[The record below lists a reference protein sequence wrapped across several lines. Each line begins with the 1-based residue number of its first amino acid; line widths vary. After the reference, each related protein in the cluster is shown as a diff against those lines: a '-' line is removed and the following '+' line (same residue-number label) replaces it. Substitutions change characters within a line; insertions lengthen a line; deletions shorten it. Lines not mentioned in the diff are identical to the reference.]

1 MSPLFKTAVLKSPV
15 SRRAVLRGGGALIV
29 SFSLAP
35 SLLAPS
41 LQAQERLPGALQ
53 NAPQLESWL
62 RIGADGSITV
72 FTGKCELGQGIK
84 TALIQVAAEQLCVEP
99 GAINLVTSDT
109 AQTPAEGYTAGSL
122 SMQDSGTA
130 IMHAC
135 AQARGILMAR
145 GAERHVLPVSL
156 LKAENGAIVAPD
168 GKRFGYGELIAD
180 TTLKVRA
187 QPQSPLIPPGEH
199 RIVGQSLPRVDI
211 PAKVTGQPAYV
222 HDLRLPGMVHGR
234 VVRPPSYGA
243 KLVNMTVSGEKVAGV
258 RQIKRD
264 GNFLAVTAASEF
276 RAIKAME
283 ALAAGAVWEE
293 RDTMPAQGEFYSWLK
308 QQPGRTIAIR
318 DEKGLAPAPAV
329 QTLEAEYRRPYQMH
343 ASIGPSCG
351 VALYKDDLLTVWSHA
366 QGMFPLRQA
375 IAQLLNLP
383 PERVRCIHMEGA
395 GCYGHNGAD
404 DAAVDAAYLAFSDPG
419 TPVRVQWMRHQEHQW
434 EPYGAGMAMAVKGS
448 VDAAGRITD
457 WDYQVWTDTHSTR
470 PGGAGST
477 LVGRHIST
485 PFAPPPANPGAQPAG
500 AGDRNII
507 PLYRVPNMR
516 LLYHFRP
523 HQAVRVS
530 ALRGLGAYANV
541 FAIESFM
548 DELAAV
554 AGVDPVEFR
563 LRHMEEPR
571 AVAVIRRT
579 ATAFGWQSD
588 ARLPKGRGRGF
599 AFSRYKNLGAYCAVA
614 VELDVEHETGRVRLR
629 RAVSACDSG
638 QAVNPDGIRNQI
650 EGGIIQAASWT
661 LNEQVN
667 FDRRRITS
675 RDWSRYPILRFADM
689 FDSIQV
695 EVVDRPGAPFLGTGE
710 ASQGPTG
717 AAIANAIAHATGKRL
732 RELPL
737 NPARVKGAIGV

>member
-1 MSPLFKTAVLKSPV
+1 MSTLLESPV

-35 SLLAPS
+35 HLL
-41 LQAQERLPGALQ
+41 AQERLPGALQ
-53 NAPQLESWL
+53 GTPLLDAWL
-62 RIGADGSITV
+62 RIGADGAITV

-84 TALIQVAAEQLCVEP
+84 TALLQVAAEQLCVEMK
-99 GAINLVTSDT
+99 AITLVTSDT
-109 AQTPAEGYTAGSL
+109 DRTPAEGYTAGSL

-145 GAERHVLPVSL
+145 GAERHALPVTL

-168 GKRFGYGELIAD
+168 GKRFGYGELIGD
-180 TTLKVRA
+180 DTLKVRA
-187 QPQSPLIPPGEH
+187 QPQSPLIPPAEH
-199 RIVGQSLPRVDI
+199 KVMGQSVPRVDI
-211 PAKVTGQPAYV
+211 PAKVTGLQAYV

-243 KLVNMTVSGEKVAGV
+243 TLTGVDVAAIETLPGV
-258 RQIKRD
+258 RKVVRD
-264 GNFLAVTAASEF
+264 GNFLAVTADREF

-283 ALAAGAVWEE
+283 ALTAAARWDE
-293 RDTMPAQGEFYSWLK
+293 RDTMPEQAGLYAWLK
-308 QQPGRTIAIR
+308 QQPGRTIPIR
-318 DEKGLAPAPAV
+318 DEKATPPAAAV
-329 QTLEAEYRRPYQMH
+329 KTLEAEYLRPYQMH
-343 ASIGPSCG
+343 AAIGPSCG
-351 VALYKDDLLTVWSHA
+351 VALYKDDVLTVWSHA

-375 IAQLLNLP
+375 VAQLLRLP
-383 PERVRCIHMEGA
+383 ETRVRCIHMEGS

-404 DAAVDAAYLAFSDPG
+404 DAAVDAAYLAFNDPG
-419 TPVRVQWMRHQEHQW
+419 TPVRVQWMRQQEHLW
-434 EPYGAGMAMAVKGS
+434 EPYGSAMAMGVRGTL
-448 VDAAGRITD
+448 DAQGRIVE

-477 LVGRHIST
+477 LAGIHIAA
-485 PFAPPPANPGAQPAG
+485 PFTPPPPNPGAQPAG

-507 PLYRVPNMR
+507 PLYRVPSMR
-516 LLYHFRP
+516 LLYQFRP
-523 HQAVRVS
+523 HGAVRVS

-548 DELAAV
+548 DELAAA
-554 AGVDPVEFR
+554 AGADPVEFR
-563 LRHMEEPR
+563 LRHLEEPR
-571 AVAVIRRT
+571 AAEVIRRT
-579 ATAFGWQSD
+579 ASAFGWPAD

-614 VELDVEHETGRVRLR
+614 VELEVEHETGRVRLL

-661 LNEQVN
+661 LHEQVN
-667 FDRRRITS
+667 FDRRRVAS
-675 RDWSRYPILRFADM
+675 RDWSRYPILRFGEL
-689 FDSIQV
+689 FDTIQV
-695 EVVDRPGAPFLGTGE
+695 EVIDRPGAPFLGTGE

-717 AAIANAIAHATGKRL
+717 AAIANAIANATGKRL

-737 NPARVKGAIGV
+737 NPPRVKAAIGV

>member
-1 MSPLFKTAVLKSPV
+1 MSALFKTPV
-15 SRRAVLRGGGALIV
+15 SRRAVLRGGSALIV

-35 SLLAPS
+35 ALL
-41 LQAQERLPGALQ
+41 AQERLPGALQ
-53 NAPQLESWL
+53 NTPQLDAWL
-62 RIGADGSITV
+62 RIAADGSITV

-84 TALIQVAAEQLCVEP
+84 TALVQVAAEQLCVEP
-99 GAINLVTSDT
+99 KAVNLVTADT

-135 AQARGILMAR
+135 AQARGILLAR

-168 GKRFGYGELIAD
+168 GKRIGYGELVAD

-187 QPQSPLIPPGEH
+187 QPQSPLIPPAEH
-199 RIVGQSLPRVDI
+199 KIVGQSLPRVDI
-211 PAKVTGQPAYV
+211 PAKVMGQPAYV

-234 VVRPPSYGA
+234 VVRPLGYGA
-243 KLVNMTVSGEKVAGV
+243 TLVLVDTSVVEKLPGV
-258 RQIKRD
+258 RKVVRD
-264 GNFLAVTAASEF
+264 GNFLAVTADREF

-283 ALAAGAVWEE
+283 TLAAAARWDE
-293 RDTMPAQGEFYSWLK
+293 RDTLPDQANLYAWLK
-308 QQPGRTIAIR
+308 QQAGRTIPIR
-318 DEKGLAPAPAV
+318 DEKSATSAPAV
-329 QTLEAEYRRPYQMH
+329 KQLEAEYLRPYQMH

-375 IAQLLNLP
+375 ISQLLKLP
-383 PERVRCIHMEGA
+383 PEKVRCIHMEGA

-434 EPYGAGMAMAVKGS
+434 EPYGSAMAMGVRGS
-448 VDAAGRITD
+448 LDASGRIVE
-457 WDYQVWTDTHSTR
+457 WDYAVWTDTHSTR

-477 LVGRHIST
+477 LVGQHIAT
-485 PFAPPPANPGAQPAG
+485 PFTPPPANPGAQPAG
-500 AGDRNII
+500 AGDRNIV

-523 HQAVRVS
+523 HQTLRVS

-548 DELAAV
+548 DELAAA
-554 AGVDPVEFR
+554 AGADPVEFR
-563 LRHMEEPR
+563 LRHMEEAR
-571 AVAVIRRT
+571 AVAVIQRT
-579 ATAFGWQSD
+579 AAAFGWQAD

-638 QAVNPDGIRNQI
+638 QTVNPDGIRNQI

-667 FDRRRITS
+667 FDKRRIAS

-695 EVVDRPGAPFLGTGE
+695 EVIDRPGAPFLGTGE

-717 AAIANAIAHATGKRL
+717 AAIANAIAQATGKRL

-737 NPARVKGAIGV
+737 NPARVKAAIGV